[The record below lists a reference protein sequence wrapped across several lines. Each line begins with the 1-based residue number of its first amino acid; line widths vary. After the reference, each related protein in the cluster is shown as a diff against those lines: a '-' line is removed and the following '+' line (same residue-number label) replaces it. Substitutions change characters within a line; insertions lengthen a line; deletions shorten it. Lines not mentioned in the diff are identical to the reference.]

1 MPSSQQLF
9 LMQGRRPAGRIDGG
23 AEHFHSFIYLIIGA
37 GHGGNQPYDVRTAVA
52 PTRLNQQ
59 TVLLADPDDLAVA
72 NALRFQVFED
82 FPRLTDEPETACDGL
97 RQGAGRPPVR
107 GKGGA
112 SYSYIRKEEV
122 RSSSPKRPRL
132 SRDLRSLLSSRDAK
146 LLKGRQLAEVLRQ
159 QVVHRDPVPG
169 ASPLHF
175 LANRRDGLVEL
186 GIGLSEAQLLLEEVL
201 ADARHLFLIAER
213 DQG

>member
-23 AEHFHSFIYLIIGA
+23 AEDFHSFVDLIIGA

-72 NALRFQVFED
+72 ANALRFQVFEG

-107 GKGGA
+107 GKEGA
-112 SYSYIRKEEV
+112 SYSYIGKEKV

-132 SRDLRSLLSSRDAK
+132 SRDLRSLLPSRDAK
-146 LLKGRQLAEVLRQ
+146 LLKGR
-159 QVVHRDPVPG
+159 
-169 ASPLHF
+169 
-175 LANRRDGLVEL
+175 
-186 GIGLSEAQLLLEEVL
+186 
-201 ADARHLFLIAER
+201 
-213 DQG
+213 